1 MGDSEVIRILSLFVL
16 LTLMCAIA
24 RQMSEMGVTG
34 YDTYLYAEAF
44 AEAFE
49 NAPKKGSPKENL
61 LYGVPEN
68 TGSLDP
74 SQVGTYG
81 LGRPPQETTVDGV
94 GSLSAQEYYEKDFA
108 AHTMRTGNH
117 IQRTNNYRQ
126 E

>member
-34 YDTYLYAEAF
+34 YDPLGF
-44 AEAFE
+44 AEEGFE
-49 NAPKKGSPKENL
+49 DKKDKAAAVASAPL
-61 LYGVPEN
+61 FGVPEN
-68 TGSLDP
+68 TGSLEP
-74 SQVGTYG
+74 AKVGTYALIDG
-81 LGRPPQETTVDGV
+81 KNTEATVDAV
-94 GSLSAQEYYEKDFA
+94 GSLSAQKYYEKDFA
-108 AHTMRTGNH
+108 AHTMRTGNY